1 MSRSSKPNWEAQKS
15 NEPGVWHVLDA
26 NGSGRAYKVT
36 LKSNGKPLQVKNVTA
51 GRRTTYLDATGP
63 TAKMLLGVIVNTMS
77 RRY

>member
-1 MSRSSKPNWEAQKS
+1 MSRSSKPNWEAQKI

-36 LKSNGKPLQVKNVTA
+36 LKSNGTPLQVKNITA
-51 GRRTTYLDATGP
+51 GRRTTYLDTTGP
-63 TAKMLLGVIVNTMS
+63 TAKMLIGVIVNTMS